1 MSAKTTEQMPSA
13 VDRAIIQAFAKLDR
27 AALGVAI
34 GSLAGVIVFL
44 ATLILVIKGGDQ
56 VGPNLLLLGQ
66 FFIGYSVTTLGAF
79 VGLAYGFIAGFVF
92 GWLIAFLRN
101 AILDAYLFVV
111 KARAGLSTY
120 MDSLD

>member
-1 MSAKTTEQMPSA
+1 MSIKTSKHIPSA

-34 GSLAGVIVFL
+34 GSLAGVTVFL
-44 ATLILVIKGGDQ
+44 ATLILVVKGGDPI
-56 VGPNLLLLGQ
+56 GPNLVLLGQ
-66 FFIGYSVTTLGAF
+66 FFIGYSVTILGAF
-79 VGLAYGFIAGFVF
+79 VGLAYGFVTGFIF

-101 AILDAYLFVV
+101 AILEAYLFVV